1 MKTKA
6 LISRLND
13 GKIHSGQS
21 LATEFGVSR
30 TAIWKTAQRASKEGF
45 NLRAVRGHGYQLVH
59 PVDLLDQDIIAK
71 NVKSSGSR
79 PLALSVIDE
88 IDSTNAEV
96 MRRLARGECVTPVVV
111 AETQTAGR
119 GRRGQPWCS
128 PAGENIYLSMG
139 LSLSGGFSAVDGL
152 SLVLGVAVAEAL
164 ECLGATPVG
173 LKWPNDIFIDGAK
186 VGGILVDLQGE
197 LQDGVVHAIVGLGLN
212 VHMIA
217 APAIDQAWTSLAL
230 ARPQQTWNRN
240 ALISALITSIANTS
254 DTFQNVGFSEFRS
267 SWQSR
272 DVFFN
277 RQIMARDGEL
287 QGVGQ
292 GINHSGDYML
302 QTNQGEF
309 AVRSGEISLRFVS

>member
-1 MKTKA
+1 MKAKV
-6 LISRLND
+6 LITRLND

-21 LATEFGVSR
+21 LATEFGISR
-30 TAIWKTAQRASKEGF
+30 TAIWKIIQRALKEGF
-45 NLRAVRGHGYQLVH
+45 NIRTVRGHGYQLAR
-59 PVDLLDQDIIAK
+59 PVDFLDQEIIVK
-71 NVKSSGSR
+71 NVESASLR
-79 PLALSVIDE
+79 PLALSVVDE

-96 MRRLARGECVTPVVV
+96 MRLLARGECATPVVT

-164 ECLGATPVG
+164 ECLGAAPVE

-186 VGGILVDLQGE
+186 VGGILVELQGE

-212 VHMIA
+212 VHMTT
-217 APAIDQAWTSLAL
+217 APAIEQAWTSLAL
-230 ARPQQTWNRN
+230 ARPQLTWSRN
-240 ALISALITSIANTS
+240 ALVSTLITSIADAS
-254 DTFQNVGFSEFRS
+254 DKFQSVGFTGFRS

-272 DVFFN
+272 DVFFG
-277 RQIMARDGEL
+277 RQIIARDGEL
-287 QGVGQ
+287 QGIGQ
-292 GINHSGDYML
+292 GIDHSGNYVL
-302 QTNQGEF
+302 RTNEGNV
-309 AVRSGEISLRFVS
+309 AVRSGEISLRFAS

>member
-1 MKTKA
+1 
-6 LISRLND
+6 L
-13 GKIHSGQS
+13 
-21 LATEFGVSR
+21 
-30 TAIWKTAQRASKEGF
+30 KEGF
-45 NLRAVRGHGYQLVH
+45 DIRTVRGRGYQLAH
-59 PVDLLDQDIIAK
+59 PVDFLNQDMIAK
-71 NVKSSGSR
+71 NVGFADSR
-79 PLALSVIDE
+79 PLALSVVDE

-96 MRRLARGECVTPVVV
+96 MRMLARGESAMPVVT

-164 ECLGATPVG
+164 ERLGAAPVG

-186 VGGILVDLQGE
+186 VGGILVELQGE

-212 VHMIA
+212 VHMTA
-217 APAIDQAWTSLAL
+217 APAINQAWTSLAL
-230 ARPQQTWNRN
+230 ARPQMAWSRN
-240 ALISALITSIANTS
+240 ALVSALITSIADAS
-254 DTFQNVGFSEFRS
+254 DKFQSVGFAGFRS

-272 DVFFN
+272 DVFFC
-277 RQIMARDGEL
+277 RQLMARDGEL

-292 GINHSGDYML
+292 GIDHSGNYVVR
-302 QTNQGEF
+302 TNKGEF
-309 AVRSGEISLRFVS
+309 AVRSGEISLRVAS

>member
-1 MKTKA
+1 MKAKV
-6 LISRLND
+6 LITRLND

-30 TAIWKTAQRASKEGF
+30 TAIWKLARRALKEGF
-45 NLRAVRGHGYQLVH
+45 DIHTVRGRGYQLAN
-59 PVDLLDQDIIAK
+59 PVDFLDQEIIAK
-71 NVKSSGSR
+71 NVEGASSR

-96 MRRLARGECVTPVVV
+96 MRMLARGECATPVVT

-164 ECLGATPVG
+164 ECLGAAPVG

-186 VGGILVDLQGE
+186 VGGILVELQGE

-212 VHMIA
+212 VHMTA

-230 ARPQQTWNRN
+230 ARPQLTWSRN
-240 ALISALITSIANTS
+240 ALVSTLITSIADAS
-254 DTFQNVGFSEFRS
+254 DKFQSVGFAGFRS

-272 DVFFN
+272 DVFFS
-277 RQIMARDGEL
+277 RQIMARDGKL

-292 GINHSGDYML
+292 GIDHSGNYVL
-302 QTNQGEF
+302 RTNEGEF
-309 AVRSGEISLRFVS
+309 AVRSGEISLRVAS

>member
-6 LISRLND
+6 LISRLNN

-45 NLRAVRGHGYQLVH
+45 NLRTVRGHGYQLAS
-59 PVDLLDQDIIAK
+59 PVDFLDQETIAK
-71 NVKSSGSR
+71 SVKSVSSR

-96 MRRLARGECVTPVVV
+96 MRMLARGECAMPVVA

-128 PAGENIYLSMG
+128 PIGENIYLSIG

-164 ECLGATPVG
+164 ECLGAAPIG

-212 VHMIA
+212 VHMTA
-217 APAIDQAWTSLAL
+217 APAIDQAWTSLVL
-230 ARPQQTWNRN
+230 ARPQLTWSRN
-240 ALISALITSIANTS
+240 ALISKLITNIADAS
-254 DTFQNVGFSEFRS
+254 DKFQSAGFAEFRR

-272 DVFFN
+272 DVFFD
-277 RQIMARDGEL
+277 RQITARDGEL
-287 QGVGQ
+287 QGIGQ
-292 GINHSGDYML
+292 GINHSGNYVL
-302 QTNQGEF
+302 QTAQGEF
-309 AVRSGEISLRFVS
+309 AVRSGEISLRFAP

>member
-1 MKTKA
+1 MKAKV
-6 LISRLND
+6 LITRLND

-30 TAIWKTAQRASKEGF
+30 TAIWKIIQRALKEGF
-45 NLRAVRGHGYQLVH
+45 NIRTVRGHGYQLAS
-59 PVDLLDQDIIAK
+59 PVDFLDQEIIVK
-71 NVKSSGSR
+71 NVESVSSR
-79 PLALSVIDE
+79 PLALSVVDE

-96 MRRLARGECVTPVVV
+96 MRLLARGECVTPVVT

-152 SLVLGVAVAEAL
+152 SLVLGVAVADAL
-164 ECLGATPVG
+164 EYFGAAPVG

-186 VGGILVDLQGE
+186 VGGILVELQGE

-212 VHMIA
+212 VHMTA
-217 APAIDQAWTSLAL
+217 APAIEQAWTSLAL
-230 ARPQQTWNRN
+230 ARPQLTWSRN
-240 ALISALITSIANTS
+240 ALVSTLITSIADAS
-254 DTFQNVGFSEFRS
+254 DKFQSVGFAGFRS

-272 DVFFN
+272 DVFFS
-277 RQIMARDGEL
+277 RHIMARDGEL

-292 GINHSGDYML
+292 GIDHSGNYVLRTIEGDV
-302 QTNQGEF
+302 
-309 AVRSGEISLRFVS
+309 AVRSGEISLRFAS

>member
-1 MKTKA
+1 MKTKV
-6 LISRLND
+6 LITRLND

-30 TAIWKTAQRASKEGF
+30 TAIWKIVRRALKEGF
-45 NLRAVRGHGYQLVH
+45 NIQSVRGHGYQLAS
-59 PVDLLDQDIIAK
+59 PVDFLDQEIIVK
-71 NVKSSGSR
+71 NVESASSR
-79 PLALSVIDE
+79 PLTLSVIDE

-96 MRRLARGECVTPVVV
+96 MRMLARGERATPVVT

-164 ECLGATPVG
+164 ECLGAAPVG

-186 VGGILVDLQGE
+186 VGGILVELQGE

-212 VHMIA
+212 VHMTA

-230 ARPQQTWNRN
+230 ARPQLTWSRN
-240 ALISALITSIANTS
+240 ALVSTLITSIADAS
-254 DTFQNVGFSEFRS
+254 DKFQSVGFAGFRS

-272 DVFFN
+272 DVFFS

-292 GINHSGDYML
+292 GIDHSGNYVL
-302 QTNQGEF
+302 RTNEGEF
-309 AVRSGEISLRFVS
+309 AVRSGEISLRVAS

>member
-1 MKTKA
+1 MKTKV

-13 GKIHSGQS
+13 GEIHSGQS

-30 TAIWKTAQRASKEGF
+30 TAIWKTARRALKEGF
-45 NLRAVRGHGYQLVH
+45 KLRTVRGHGYQLAR
-59 PVDLLDQDIIAK
+59 PVDFLDQDIIAK
-71 NVKSSGSR
+71 NVKSASSR
-79 PLALSVIDE
+79 SLALSVVDE

-96 MRRLARGECVTPVVV
+96 MRMLARGECAMPVVA

-128 PAGENIYLSMG
+128 PVGENIYLSMG

-164 ECLGATPVG
+164 ECLGAGPIG
-173 LKWPNDIFIDGAK
+173 LKWPNDIFIDGTK

-212 VHMIA
+212 VHMTA

-230 ARPQQTWNRN
+230 ARPQLAWSRN
-240 ALISALITSIANTS
+240 ALISTLITSIADAS
-254 DTFQNVGFSEFRS
+254 DKFQSAGFAEFRS

-277 RQIMARDGEL
+277 RQIVARDGEL

-292 GINHSGDYML
+292 GINHSGNYVL

-309 AVRSGEISLRFVS
+309 AVRSGEISLRFAS